1 MDIMVVKKPQ
11 QLLMVVTILKDN
23 VMVVEMDLEQNL
35 LMHQKIDVLKTL
47 LVLVSNVTQVMNKK
61 IIIVIEKK

>member
-1 MDIMVVKKPQ
+1 MVVKKPQ